1 MLWVEKLKTP
11 FEFIHEWSFKSTKPL
26 ILVPFLF
33 FLLIRGS
40 AFNLNFHGFYSE
52 HQTVRFDLFILKVN
66 SWVQIM
72 HFLTRM
78 PIYIM
83 YRLCFSC
90 VYLLFICM
98 VLMCI
103 FVWIVMLSDLF
114 VWFLCVNVRRRQN
127 AAATGVESSILG
139 KNQPPQL
146 RSQQSQQSF
155 SQGSQ
160 HGFFSQ
166 LSQNSPDDVITNDQV
181 KSLSF
186 PLWLCVCTHNEEV

>member
-1 MLWVEKLKTP
+1 M
-11 FEFIHEWSFKSTKPL
+11 SSNY
-26 ILVPFLF
+26 
-33 FLLIRGS
+33 
-40 AFNLNFHGFYSE
+40 AFSDANAY
-52 HQTVRFDLFILKVN
+52 
-66 SWVQIM
+66 
-72 HFLTRM
+72 
-78 PIYIM
+78 IYIM

-186 PLWLCVCTHNEEV
+186 LLWLCVCNHNEEV